1 MSPGSY
7 YGYSDIGNGSG
18 HLCPQ
23 CVPVQPEQSVFIT
36 VSLHSKSPPAQPLS
50 APKTQLITST
60 YMPYLAK
67 PTAGRDFCFKPREG
81 CREAAFRIIILR
93 GVLPVFTRSSITSLR
108 GTWHASS
115 CLSLPG
121 ETEHLKPALSGN
133 THCAQGLTPHQ
144 LTSFRSLCSSKMW
157 NDIYIYYPCN
167 WFCQPEIVS
176 HFYKLAMSEI
186 WIF

>member
-1 MSPGSY
+1 MRSPGLY

-36 VSLHSKSPPAQPLS
+36 ISLHSKSPPAQPLS

-93 GVLPVFTRSSITSLR
+93 GVLPVFTHSSIASLR

-133 THCAQGLTPHQ
+133 THCAQGLTPRH
-144 LTSFRSLCSSKMW
+144 SSPASALFVPPKCEM
-157 NDIYIYYPCN
+157 IYIYIIHVTD
-167 WFCQPEIVS
+167 FAS
-176 HFYKLAMSEI
+176 LR
-186 WIF
+186 